1 MMFAEG
7 KGDHTQRFFRQGST
21 YDVTERLSSLPH
33 ETAVSAHAL
42 YSQRLLPDSR
52 MTVAHASLH
61 QRAQVVPALTASVLC
76 SGGEMSS
83 GTPVILS
90 PSKSAESSLSGG
102 SSKKRDSLGSAPPH
116 PILKDVGEI
125 YSRLLDH
132 KPVIQ
137 GEIRYFI
144 KEFEEKRGFRE
155 IRVLENLKNTVSEAN
170 DQTLP
175 KCEQVM
181 CDNLNEALRKLQIA
195 NEMINRL
202 QQIEQE
208 ERQLQ
213 TEKLMAGETK
223 RIALWEEFMKEQ
235 HNMRAVVD
243 EEHTKAME
251 RLKEQYATMEKGLAK
266 HTF

>member
-76 SGGEMSS
+76 SG
-83 GTPVILS
+83 
-90 PSKSAESSLSGG
+90 
-102 SSKKRDSLGSAPPH
+102 
-116 PILKDVGEI
+116 DVGEI